1 MSENVDWSNDSFKV
15 FEKPLKE
22 SQSRFLFSSQP
33 FNVEAKTF
41 IPSQPSLQS
50 FDPFDTTHDPLDD
63 DETIDDLGQ
72 RLISS
77 DLLDEEEAVPL
88 DSSDALYNTNTF
100 VPQWN
105 THDNWDQK
113 GLKHIWNNATTV
125 DDDDH
130 RQEQTAASTSKDK
143 RTRHYSEDEQDFDPT
158 LHFYHGTLYDA
169 ATIQDMN
176 RLSLNVT
183 NPSLEETQ
191 KENVEE
197 DMSTLQMLQTIFSD
211 LSDEELMN
219 TLEKYD
225 YDVDRAI
232 EALLAQKLPVE
243 VASSIQPI
251 TTSAQTTAT
260 ITANNMNDDGSIPKK
275 RQVCRHFLA
284 GECYR
289 KDCWFS
295 HDLQEK
301 VCKFWLQG
309 SCLKGDSCEFLHKID
324 IEEVASKMT
333 LPEIKPKKEEIKLDE
348 NDYPALKPAY
358 SNHIVSHYSS
368 SSSSSSMSQPSTTGI
383 EEEFPTLASAAKM
396 KKSSQPIGY
405 RSGSKEPVNFAEAAK
420 KNKGRLM
427 NNKLKSTYAANHT
440 QKRAHKYSMQQ
451 LRQPVLIPWLET
463 GSSLNS
469 TYMKEREKAI
479 EYGMLRNRFF
489 SKATEYYLKGD
500 GARAKLFSM
509 EAKHYNRLMQ
519 EMHKE
524 ASRRIFEQRSTH
536 EAFIDLHGLHE
547 DEAMDIVYERL
558 EQLKQTYHGIIYIV
572 TGTGHHSG
580 ASGLSKKQSKLKPT
594 VYNYLKQENYRFA
607 ETSIMGDNQGGIFA
621 VEI

>member
-1 MSENVDWSNDSFKV
+1 MNEDINRLNNSFKV
-15 FEKPLKE
+15 FEKPSKE
-22 SQSRFLFSSQP
+22 PPNGILFSSGS
-33 FNVEAKTF
+33 FNVGAKDF
-41 IPSQPSLQS
+41 IPSQKATQS
-50 FDPFDTTHDPLDD
+50 FNPFDAST
-63 DETIDDLGQ
+63 
-72 RLISS
+72 
-77 DLLDEEEAVPL
+77 DLLDEEDNIDDLSQRFITSNLLDEVEESNPLSTSNEVPM
-88 DSSDALYNTNTF
+88 NTTF
-100 VPQWN
+100 VAQWN
-105 THDNWDQK
+105 TLNDWNQYGPENIWSHDDSRKENKKTDY
-113 GLKHIWNNATTV
+113 
-125 DDDDH
+125 
-130 RQEQTAASTSKDK
+130 
-143 RTRHYSEDEQDFDPT
+143 YSENEQEFDPT

-183 NPSLEETQ
+183 NPSPEEVQ
-191 KENVEE
+191 KDNVEE

-211 LSDEELMN
+211 LNDEELID

-232 EALLAQKLPVE
+232 EALLSQKLPSV
-243 VASSIQPI
+243 
-251 TTSAQTTAT
+251 TTNT
-260 ITANNMNDDGSIPKK
+260 IVTSNHSDDIIPKK

-295 HDLQEK
+295 HDLQDK

-324 IEEVASKMT
+324 IQEVANKMA
-333 LPEIKPKKEEIKLDE
+333 LPEIKTKKEQVKLNQ
-348 NDYPALKPAY
+348 NDYPELKSSY
-358 SNHIVSHYSS
+358 SNTKKKNSS
-368 SSSSSSMSQPSTTGI
+368 SSSCSSSSSNGGGGSFTVSQQQSMNRVAAAVVV
-383 EEEFPTLASAAKM
+383 EEFPTLASAVKM
-396 KKSSQPIGY
+396 KNTVQPINYSHQG
-405 RSGSKEPVNFAEAAK
+405 KEPINFAEAAK
-420 KNKGRLM
+420 KNKGQSIH
-427 NNKLKSTYAANHT
+427 KAVKSVYTTGDHL
-440 QKRAHKYSMQQ
+440 QKRGYRYSMQE
-451 LRQPVLIPWLET
+451 LKQPVQIPWLET

-469 TYMKEREKAI
+469 IYMKEREKAI

-524 ASRRIFEQRSTH
+524 ASQRIFEQRSKH

-547 DEAMDIVYERL
+547 DEAMDIIHERL
-558 EQLKQTYHGIIYIV
+558 QQLKLTYHGIIYIV

-580 ASGLSKKQSKLKPT
+580 ASGLSKKQSKLKPV

-607 ETSIMGDNQGGIFA
+607 ETSIVGDNQGGIFA